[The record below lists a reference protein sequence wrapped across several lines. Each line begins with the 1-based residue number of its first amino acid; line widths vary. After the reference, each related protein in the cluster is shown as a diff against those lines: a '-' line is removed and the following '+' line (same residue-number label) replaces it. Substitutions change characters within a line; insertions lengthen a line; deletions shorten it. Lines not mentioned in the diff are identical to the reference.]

1 MQKKMDS
8 LRVTSSSSYLKRA
21 LAIRAHLR
29 QGYDYDNLVE
39 QVGKPRNMEFTSKRS
54 VSVTVA
60 GHNTSTSH
68 PGCELERTTH
78 AFVSFP
84 ANKAP
89 PRSHSTLLL
98 VKERRLNAFLVFY
111 HLSPI
116 RLRAP
121 SLCFLKQE
129 VNVPLFCSQTQQVQK
144 AMDEKRFEDAVKLR
158 GRYDRTVRR
167 VQ

>member
-1 MQKKMDS
+1 MIMIILWSKLASHAICHLHRNGASALLLQVTTRRHRTPVANWNGRSRKQS
-8 LRVTSSSSYLKRA
+8 SSRITFNTSSS
-21 LAIRAHLR
+21 
-29 QGYDYDNLVE
+29 
-39 QVGKPRNMEFTSKRS
+39 PP
-54 VSVTVA
+54 
-60 GHNTSTSH
+60 HN
-68 PGCELERTTH
+68 RR
-78 AFVSFP
+78 F
-84 ANKAP
+84 
-89 PRSHSTLLL
+89 
-98 VKERRLNAFLVFY
+98 KERRLNAFSVFY

-158 GRYDRTVRR
+158 GRYDRNVRR